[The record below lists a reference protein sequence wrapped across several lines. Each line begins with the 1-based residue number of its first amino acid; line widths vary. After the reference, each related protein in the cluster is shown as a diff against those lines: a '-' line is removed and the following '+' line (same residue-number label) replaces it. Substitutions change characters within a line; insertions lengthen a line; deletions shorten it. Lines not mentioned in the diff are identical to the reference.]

1 MKKISLSFLVVII
14 LVICTTISCS
24 KKSAA
29 KPDNTTIP
37 PTDTT
42 KTDTT
47 KNTTPPPPAII
58 DTVLVAGGSLGPAAN
73 ELYLPFAV
81 IVDNSGNIY
90 IADSYNSRI
99 QKWAPG
105 ATSGTTV
112 AGGNGAGSGL
122 DQLYYPTGI
131 CLDGA
136 GNLYVAD
143 LNNNRILMFPAG
155 STQSTNGTIV
165 AGGNGLGANADQLHA
180 PQEVRIDPAGNL
192 YVCDRGNNRIQ
203 KFPAN
208 STSSTSGVTIAGG
221 FGVGSN
227 ADQLNQPEGIFLDA
241 SGNIYVADNGNNR
254 VQEFPSNTSYGTDGV
269 TVAGGN
275 SSGANS
281 NQLNSPVDI
290 SVDASGNVYVTDTN
304 NNRVQK
310 WSPGATSG
318 VTVAGSAAGTSGS
331 TYNLLNSPTGIFL
344 DAGAKNLYIADAENS
359 RVMKWG
365 LK

>member
-105 ATSGTTV
+105 ATT
-112 AGGNGAGSGL
+112 
-122 DQLYYPTGI
+122 
-131 CLDGA
+131 
-136 GNLYVAD
+136 
-143 LNNNRILMFPAG
+143 
-155 STQSTNGTIV
+155 
-165 AGGNGLGANADQLHA
+165 
-180 PQEVRIDPAGNL
+180 
-192 YVCDRGNNRIQ
+192 
-203 KFPAN
+203 
-208 STSSTSGVTIAGG
+208 
-221 FGVGSN
+221 
-227 ADQLNQPEGIFLDA
+227 
-241 SGNIYVADNGNNR
+241 
-254 VQEFPSNTSYGTDGV
+254 
-269 TVAGGN
+269 
-275 SSGANS
+275 
-281 NQLNSPVDI
+281 
-290 SVDASGNVYVTDTN
+290 
-304 NNRVQK
+304 
-310 WSPGATSG
+310 G
-318 VTVAGSAAGTSGS
+318 VTVAGSSTGISGS
-331 TYNLLNSPTGIFL
+331 AYNQLNSPLAIFL
-344 DAGAKNLYIADAENS
+344 DAGAKNLYICDYGNN
-359 RVMKWG
+359 RIVKWG